1 MRNFN
6 LGLLWALAALLH
18 LPAWAEDGEPA
29 YDARLDG
36 YEYPFPVK
44 TFRLSSQRQ
53 DLEMAYMYLPPKRSK
68 PVVLLL
74 HGKNF
79 SAAYWRRI
87 ANWLQDKGYGVL
99 MPDQIGFGKSSK
111 PRHYQFSLQAL
122 ADNTRNL
129 VHSLD
134 LDTTVVMGHSMGGM
148 LAMRYSLMFPEA
160 VTRLVLVNPIG
171 LEDYLDYVQ
180 YKDPAFFY
188 KTELAKSI
196 DDVRKYQRQH
206 YYDGKWSEDYEELI
220 EIHKGWMNGADWE
233 QVAWNNALT
242 YDMIFTGSVVDE
254 LDEMQVPVTLIIGT
268 RDTTGPGRGWK
279 KPGVDYQLGRY
290 DELGKRAVERIPN
303 AQLMEIPG
311 LGHLPQFE
319 NWKAFQQRL
328 EKVF

>member
-1 MRNFN
+1 MKN
-6 LGLLWALAALLH
+6 LKVGLVWFLAALLH
-18 LPAWAEDGEPA
+18 SPAWAEASEPA
-29 YDARLDG
+29 YDARLSS

-44 TFRLSSQRQ
+44 TFRVSSQRQ
-53 DLEMAYMYLPPKRSK
+53 DLEMIYMYLEPKQDK

-79 SAAYWRRI
+79 SAAYWERI
-87 ANWLQDKGYGVL
+87 ANWLQEKGYGVL

-111 PRHYQFSLQAL
+111 PQHYQFSLQAL
-122 ADNTRNL
+122 AHNTRNL
-129 VHSLD
+129 VDSLD
-134 LDTTVVMGHSMGGM
+134 LKATVVMGHSMGGM

-160 VTRLVLVNPIG
+160 VTKLVLINPIG

-188 KTELAKSI
+188 KRELSKSI
-196 DDVRKYQRQH
+196 EDVRQYQRQH
-206 YYDGKWSEDYEELI
+206 YYDGKWSKDYEELI
-220 EIHKGWMNGADWE
+220 EIHKGWINGDDWK

-242 YDMIFTGSVVDE
+242 YDMIFTGNVVDE
-254 LDEMQVPVTLIIGT
+254 LDEMEVPVTLIIGT

-279 KPGVDYQLGRY
+279 KQGVDYKLGQY
-290 DELGKRAVERIPN
+290 DELGEKAVERIPD
-303 AQLMEIPG
+303 ARLMEIPG

-319 NWKAFQQRL
+319 DWQAFEKRL